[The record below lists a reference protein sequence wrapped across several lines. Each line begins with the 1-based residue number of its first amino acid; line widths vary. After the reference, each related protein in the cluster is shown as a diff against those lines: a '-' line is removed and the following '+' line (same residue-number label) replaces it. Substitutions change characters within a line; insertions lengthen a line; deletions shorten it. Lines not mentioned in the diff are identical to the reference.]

1 MDTYRSVTR
10 QEPTE
15 VKLIKIGA
23 LALDDIAKADLPP
36 RDRIVRAAREL
47 FYRNG
52 IHSVGVDAIAEA
64 AGTNKMTLYRHF
76 DSKDQL
82 IAECMSQIC
91 CDFLTAWQEIAPT
104 CEGDPK
110 RLLKAWLDFSFDRKS
125 HSRGCAL
132 ANAAV
137 QLPDKDHPAKRV
149 IEDNKRKFREM
160 TVQLCRDA
168 GLDEPELAAD
178 ELFLLCEGANISI
191 ESVGAEGPAAQVPR
205 LIDNMIAR
213 HTPRISV

>member
-1 MDTYRSVTR
+1 M
-10 QEPTE
+10 
-15 VKLIKIGA
+15 INIGA
-23 LALDDIAKADLPP
+23 LALEDIAKADLPP
-36 RDRIVRAAREL
+36 KDRIVRAAREL

-52 IHSVGVDAIAEA
+52 LHSVGVDAIAEA

-82 IAECMSQIC
+82 IAECMRQIC
-91 CDFLTAWQEIAPT
+91 ADFLAGWEQIVAECA
-104 CEGDPK
+104 GDSK
-110 RLLKAWLDFSFDRKS
+110 RLLKAWLDFSFDRTT

-168 GLDEPELAAD
+168 GLDEPELLAD

-191 ESVGAEGPAAQVPR
+191 ESVGPEGPARQVPR
-205 LIDNMIAR
+205 MIENMVAR
-213 HTPRISV
+213 HTPRLGA

>member
-1 MDTYRSVTR
+1 MNN
-10 QEPTE
+10 
-15 VKLIKIGA
+15 IGA
-23 LALDDIAKADLPP
+23 LALEDIAKADLPP
-36 RDRIVRAAREL
+36 KDRIVRAAREL
-47 FYRNG
+47 FYRSG
-52 IHSVGVDAIAEA
+52 LHSVGVDAIAEA

-76 DSKDQL
+76 DSKDLL
-82 IAECMSQIC
+82 IAECMRQIC
-91 CDFLTAWQEIAPT
+91 SDFLAAWQEIAPT

-110 RLLKAWLDFSFDRKS
+110 RLLKAWLDFSFDRTS

-160 TVQLCRDA
+160 TVQLVRDA
-168 GLDEPELAAD
+168 GLDEPELVAD

-191 ESVGAEGPAAQVPR
+191 ESVGAEGPASQVPR

-213 HTPRISV
+213 HTPRLSV

>member
-1 MDTYRSVTR
+1 M
-10 QEPTE
+10 
-15 VKLIKIGA
+15 INIGA
-23 LALDDIAKADLPP
+23 LALEDIAKADLPP
-36 RDRIVRAAREL
+36 KDRIIRAAREL
-47 FYRNG
+47 FYANG
-52 IHSVGVDAIAEA
+52 LHSVGVDAIAEA

-76 DSKDQL
+76 ASKDLL
-82 IAECMSQIC
+82 IAECMRQIC
-91 CDFLTAWQEIAPT
+91 SDFLDAWTQRALT

-110 RLLKAWLDFSFDRKS
+110 RLLKAWLDFSFDRTS

-149 IEDNKRKFREM
+149 IEDNKRQFRDM

-168 GLDEPELAAD
+168 GLDEPELLAD

-191 ESVGAEGPAAQVPR
+191 ESVGPEGPVQQVPR
-205 LIDNMIAR
+205 MIENMVAR
-213 HTPRISV
+213 HTPRIGA